1 VHGYHSTMRSL
12 LVDIQV
18 MFTCSRPRL
27 MHGMSKKF
35 GATVCLLPARV
46 CDKACSEMSSILPYK
61 LYPRVVEDPDAGR
74 RKVGV
79 DDEQRRRQF

>member
-1 VHGYHSTMRSL
+1 MAYQLSEQENL
-12 LVDIQV
+12 ELQ
-18 MFTCSRPRL
+18 C
-27 MHGMSKKF
+27 
-35 GATVCLLPARV
+35 ACCLRV